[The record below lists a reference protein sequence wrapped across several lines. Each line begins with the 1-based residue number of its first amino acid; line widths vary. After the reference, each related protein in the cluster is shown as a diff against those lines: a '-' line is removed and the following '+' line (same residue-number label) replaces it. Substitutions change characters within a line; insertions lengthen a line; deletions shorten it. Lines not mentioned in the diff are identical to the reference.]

1 MGTARALWLSVRPR
15 QWMKNA
21 ACLAGVLFSGKALDP
36 EAEIAAWSSFLVFC
50 AAASAMYLLNDV
62 RDREE
67 DRAHPRKRSRPIASG
82 ELSAG
87 AAVLAALVL
96 LVGAAAG
103 AVWLGKIFAIALGS
117 YVALGVLYT
126 RLLKRVF
133 LIDVLAIASGFVIRV
148 WAGIAAIGE
157 VPSEWIL
164 LCTLFL
170 ALFLAL
176 AKRRGELAAVRRAAD
191 PTPPSEA
198 AEGLRRTGSEDADA
212 PTAESTD
219 ARPASRPV
227 LAHYR
232 LEFLD
237 QMLTLAATGAVIS
250 YALFTVLRHPELGPA
265 LVATILPVV
274 YGIGRYYH
282 LVTTR
287 GEGESPER
295 ILVSDIPLLVTVA
308 VWALLYAGLLYFLAP
323 VSGAAPDA
331 FIPPPVV
338 PLP

>member
-1 MGTARALWLSVRPR
+1 
-15 QWMKNA
+15 
-21 ACLAGVLFSGKALDP
+21 
-36 EAEIAAWSSFLVFC
+36 
-50 AAASAMYLLNDV
+50 MYLLNDV

-96 LVGAAAG
+96 LAGAAAG

-117 YVALGVLYT
+117 YVALGILYT

-176 AKRRGELAAVRRAAD
+176 AKRRGELAAVRQ
-191 PTPPSEA
+191 A
-198 AEGLRRTGSEDADA
+198 AESEDADA

-219 ARPASRPV
+219 APPASRSV

-237 QMLTLAATGAVIS
+237 QMLTMAATGAVIS

-265 LVATILPVV
+265 LVGTILPVV

-323 VSGAAPDA
+323 VSGAPPDA
-331 FIPPPVV
+331 LV